1 MKLLVV
7 EKGVNE
13 VCDIVESE
21 ESAALR
27 FLSNAAPNTQAA
39 AKGFRALFRRYAEAG
54 RSKLTAE
61 LFHEVDNE
69 NGIWEFVRG
78 QLRVF
83 CFMDGGR
90 LLILTHGTV
99 KKTKK
104 VDRQEVARAIRR
116 KEAYLAEKSSGRI
129 TIERKE
135 NANR

>member
-1 MKLLVV
+1 MKLLIV

-13 VCDIVESE
+13 VCDIVENE

-27 FLSNAAPNTQAA
+27 FLSSAAPDMQGM

-54 RSKLTAE
+54 RGKLTTE

-78 QLRVF
+78 RLRIF
-83 CFMDGGR
+83 CFMDSGR

-104 VDRQEVARAIRR
+104 VDRQEVARAIRC
-116 KEAYLAEKSSGRI
+116 KESYLADKASGHI

-135 NANR
+135 DANR

>member
-1 MKLLVV
+1 MKLLIV

-13 VCDIVESE
+13 VCDIIENDESV
-21 ESAALR
+21 ALG
-27 FLSNAAPNTQAA
+27 FLSNAAPNMQAA

-54 RSKLTAE
+54 RRNLNTD
-61 LFHEVDNE
+61 LFHEVDNK

-83 CFMDGGR
+83 CFMDDGR

-104 VDRQEVARAIRR
+104 VDRQEVARAVRQ
-116 KEAYLAEKSSGRI
+116 KDVYLADKASGRI
-129 TIERKE
+129 TLKRKDD
-135 NANR
+135 ANR